1 MSIPLVSVLITTRN
15 RPVELNESLQKIFDQ
30 TYSEFEVL
38 IVDDASTT
46 NDIND
51 IVKKFTSIRVIKHKE
66 SSGYLVSRNEL
77 MRLAS
82 GKYFLHL
89 DDDAHLVQ
97 PDAIEKAVRIME
109 SDEGIGVF
117 AFTVHE
123 DVNPPPQEILNVPSK
138 VIDVRS
144 FTGCGHIIR
153 RSVFEELGPLKE
165 AFVFYCEEID
175 FCLRAWEAGY
185 RVVRDPSLIV
195 HHRVDWRLRDNIRR
209 EDENSNPGYYGKDWR
224 VELGVRNE
232 LWWVLQLV
240 PAPYVFGLLPYKA
253 FKFYQFHKK
262 NGYARSVRK
271 GLFDFVRLMPA
282 ILKERRPVRRTTFKK
297 WLQLK

>member
-1 MSIPLVSVLITTRN
+1 FRHEDSQGLI
-15 RPVELNESLQKIFDQ
+15 S
-30 TYSEFEVL
+30 
-38 IVDDASTT
+38 
-46 NDIND
+46 
-51 IVKKFTSIRVIKHKE
+51 
-66 SSGYLVSRNEL
+66 SRNEL
-77 MRLAS
+77 MSRAT
-82 GKYFLHL
+82 GAYFLHL

-209 EDENSNPGYYGKDWR
+209 EDENSNPGYYGKD
-224 VELGVRNE
+224 
-232 LWWVLQLV
+232 
-240 PAPYVFGLLPYKA
+240 
-253 FKFYQFHKK
+253 
-262 NGYARSVRK
+262 
-271 GLFDFVRLMPA
+271 
-282 ILKERRPVRRTTFKK
+282 
-297 WLQLK
+297 